1 MTAILPQPVTTRR
14 APVTTRRAPVAA
26 PTVETLPEAPLNPLP
41 YRQRLAAVKS
51 YHTGTELLRDAGGPV
66 TKIVL
71 GPRWLMPPIVLATS
85 PQAIR
90 DVLAVRDGTVDKMS
104 PVFAEL
110 RAVLGENLVDLP
122 HDRWLP
128 RRRTIQPVFTK
139 ARISALCGHVTAAAS
154 SVGRQWEDGSEIDL
168 GQECR
173 KLTLR
178 TLGKSVFGLDLD
190 DQAERIEEPLQVAMT
205 HAVRRAL
212 RPLRAPA
219 WLPTPARRRARQASA
234 ELHRLA
240 DDILQACR
248 ADPNRDAPL
257 VQALLAATDPETGRG
272 LTDREIR
279 DELIIFL
286 FAGHD
291 TVATTIT
298 YALWQLGRHLAV
310 QDQVAAEVAALGDHE
325 LTSADLPALEYTS
338 QVVKEALRLCPPAP
352 TGTRTAT
359 RDLEVGGYRVP
370 AGTTLAFGRMA
381 VQRDPALWDN
391 PLAFDPSRF
400 SSSRSAGRDR
410 WQYLPFGGGA
420 RSCIGDHFAMME
432 ATLALATL
440 LREVEI
446 HSTDETFPLAV
457 HFTLVADG
465 PVRARVRRR
474 P

>member
-1 MTAILPQPVTTRR
+1 MTTLLPRSENTTLQRS
-14 APVTTRRAPVAA
+14 
-26 PTVETLPEAPLNPLP
+26 VEALPEPPLNPLP

-51 YHTGTELLRDAGGPV
+51 YHTGTEQLRDAGGPV

-71 GPRWLMPPIVLATS
+71 GPSWLMKPIVLATS

-90 DVLAVRDGTVDKMS
+90 DILTVRDGTVDKMS

-110 RAVLGENLVDLP
+110 RAVLGENLVNLP

-139 ARISALCGHVTAAAS
+139 QRVGALCGHVAAAAE
-154 SVGRQWEDGSEIDL
+154 SVGRTWQDGAEIDL
-168 GQECR
+168 ALQAR

-190 DQAERIEEPLQVAMT
+190 DQAERIEEPLNIAMT

-212 RPLRAPA
+212 RPLKAPT
-219 WLPTPARRRARQASA
+219 WMPTRARRRAREASA

-248 ADPNRDAPL
+248 RDPDLDAPL
-257 VQALLAATDPETGRG
+257 VQALLAARDPETGAG
-272 LTDREIR
+272 LTDKEIR

-298 YALWQLGRHLAV
+298 YALWQLGRHLHF
-310 QDQVAAEVAALGDHE
+310 QDQVAAEAAALGDRE
-325 LTSADLPALEYTS
+325 LTSADLPKLTYTA
-338 QVVKEALRLCPPAP
+338 QVVREALRLCPPAP

-391 PLAFDPSRF
+391 PLAFDPDRF
-400 SSSRSAGRDR
+400 NSSRSAGRDR

-432 ATLALATL
+432 ATLTLATL
-440 LREVEI
+440 IREAEI
-446 HSTDETFPLAV
+446 HSLEDDLPLKV

-465 PVRARVRRR
+465 PVPARVRRR
-474 P
+474 R